1 MPIYEK
7 RTEGDRTF
15 FLVPLKQVDDGM
27 AYLDCTSCMKKA
39 IRVDQK
45 DGYDEE
51 QGPEFAFEIRR
62 AAEYAE
68 YVTEHATSKNLH
80 KFNTRDF
87 ALFINPLERAVS

>member
-1 MPIYEK
+1 MPSYEK

-39 IRVDQK
+39 IKVDQ
-45 DGYDEE
+45 GNGFGEE
-51 QGPEFAFEIRR
+51 QGPEFAYEIQR
-62 AAEYAE
+62 AVEYAE
-68 YVTEHATSKNLH
+68 YVTAHATSKNLH

-87 ALFINPLERAVS
+87 SLFINPLERAAS